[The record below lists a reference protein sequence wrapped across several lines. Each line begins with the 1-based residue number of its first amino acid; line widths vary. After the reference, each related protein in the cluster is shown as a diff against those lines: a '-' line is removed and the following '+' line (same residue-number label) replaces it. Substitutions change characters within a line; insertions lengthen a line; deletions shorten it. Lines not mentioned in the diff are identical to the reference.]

1 MYIDVFPLQVV
12 ISTRCL
18 MEDVHGMLPLR
29 SLYSMITLQ
38 NSSPLLLPKTVNC
51 KHDTCDYSSQSYKIG
66 GMFTSKG
73 EFSLKTKI

>member
-1 MYIDVFPLQVV
+1 
-12 ISTRCL
+12 
-18 MEDVHGMLPLR
+18 
-29 SLYSMITLQ
+29 MITLQ